1 MKIIIKCNILL
12 ISLLFS
18 SQVFSETKSIM
29 TSGPSVPRID
39 CTKLD
44 IKRNESSSSYNM
56 YANCLLNNKFDIFYS
71 IYKRHLRKNHD
82 DVGNIKL
89 RVSVNEIGRVTNT
102 EVLETSIRSKRV
114 LTLIQARMKLIR
126 LSTPASGNADFSY
139 EFKFIEV
146 NT

>member
-1 MKIIIKCNILL
+1 
-12 ISLLFS
+12 
-18 SQVFSETKSIM
+18 M